1 MKKMMGILIIMI
13 IVCVLPVKADVNI
26 VADIDSEGGSI
37 DFWANPNSGT
47 GSTTYYLDGVDYK
60 ETQRIAA
67 NSRGSIVSRVYKA
80 FMQWKLQSNGKF
92 AWQVTDFDSLEPAYQ
107 KLRYVLENWFVPRK
121 EMAQVIKQQ
130 QDKIKQ
136 LNMEIEA
143 IGKVL
148 GEEKICE
155 ARQLVMQEQGL
166 PSVTCGNR
174 TVYNTG
180 VALEV
185 IEW

>member
-13 IVCVLPVKADVNI
+13 IACVLPVKADVNI
-26 VADIDSEGGSI
+26 VADIDSEGGNI
-37 DFWANPNSGT
+37 DFWATPNSGT
-47 GSTTYYLDGVDYK
+47 GLTTYYLDGIDYK
-60 ETQRIAA
+60 ESLRVAT

-80 FMQWKLQSNGKF
+80 FMQWRRQPTGEL

-107 KLRYVLENWFVPRK
+107 KLRYVLENWFVPRT
-121 EMAQVIKQQ
+121 EMVQVINRQQ
-130 QDKIKQ
+130 EQINQ

-143 IGKVL
+143 IQNILGK
-148 GEEKICE
+148 EKICD
-155 ARQLVMQEQGL
+155 ARKQVMEERGL

-180 VALEV
+180 VSLK
-185 IEW
+185 IIK

>member
-1 MKKMMGILIIMI
+1 MKKIIGILIIVMF
-13 IVCVLPVKADVNI
+13 VCVLPVRADVDI
-26 VADIDSEGGSI
+26 VANIDSEGGDISTWI
-37 DFWANPNSGT
+37 NPNSGT
-47 GSTTYYLDGVDYK
+47 GSTTYYLDGVNYK
-60 ETQRIAA
+60 DTVKMAA

-80 FMQWKLQSNGKF
+80 FMQWKLQPSGKF
-92 AWQVTDFDSLEPAYQ
+92 AWQVTDFESLEPAYQ

-121 EMAQVIKQQ
+121 EMAQVINQQ
-130 QDKIKQ
+130 QEQINQ
-136 LNMEIEA
+136 LSMEIAA

-148 GEEKICE
+148 GEEKICK

-180 VALEV
+180 VSLK
-185 IEW
+185 IIK

>member
-13 IVCVLPVKADVNI
+13 IACVLPVKADVDI
-26 VADIDSEGGSI
+26 VANIDSEGGSI
-37 DFWANPNSGT
+37 DFWATPNSGT
-47 GSTTYYLDGVDYK
+47 GLTTYYLDGIDYK
-60 ETQRIAA
+60 ESLRVAT

-80 FMQWKLQSNGKF
+80 FMQWKLQPSGKF

-121 EMAQVIKQQ
+121 EMAQVINQQ
-130 QDKIKQ
+130 QINQ
-136 LNMEIEA
+136 LSMEIAA

-148 GEEKICE
+148 GEEKICK

-180 VALEV
+180 VSLK
-185 IEW
+185 IIK

>member
-1 MKKMMGILIIMI
+1 MKKIIGILIIVMF
-13 IVCVLPVKADVNI
+13 VCVLPVRADVDI

-47 GSTTYYLDGVDYK
+47 GSTTYYLNGVDYK

-121 EMAQVIKQQ
+121 EMAQVILNQKEQ
-130 QDKIKQ
+130 INQ
-136 LNMEIEA
+136 LSMEIAA

-148 GEEKICE
+148 GEENICE

-174 TVYNTG
+174 TVYIP
-180 VALEV
+180 E
-185 IEW
+185 

>member
-13 IVCVLPVKADVNI
+13 IACVLPVKADVDI
-26 VADIDSEGGSI
+26 VANIDSEGGSI
-37 DFWANPNSGT
+37 DFWATPNSGT
-47 GSTTYYLDGVDYK
+47 GSTTYYLDGIDYK
-60 ETQRIAA
+60 ESLRVAT

-80 FMQWKLQSNGKF
+80 FMQWKLQPSGKF

-121 EMAQVIKQQ
+121 EMAQVINQQ
-130 QDKIKQ
+130 QEQINQ
-136 LNMEIEA
+136 LSMEIAA

-148 GEEKICE
+148 GEEKICK

-180 VALEV
+180 VSLK
-185 IEW
+185 IIK